1 MAEAER
7 AENEQASTEE
17 LLAAW
22 SERSGGEEEAWTRA
36 RPGPALD
43 AIAARLSAVP
53 QMFLDDRVSVRA
65 LAGDVLGMAP
75 ACVRFAG
82 DERVRRGAAIALW
95 IIASEELVAPFAS
108 PVGGGTAA
116 LAVDALALRLAPVS
130 DPLSWIS
137 DDERRIEAARTFLLW
152 RGYLPEGEDAQTAS
166 SLLAAVDSLARDK
179 ALADAYEGHRHRA
192 EIARKLQEARR
203 KEAAARYSSE

>member
-1 MAEAER
+1 MAEHI
-7 AENEQASTEE
+7 STED

-22 SERSGGEEEAWTRA
+22 TERSGGEQEAWARV

-65 LAGDVLGMAP
+65 LAGDVLGTAP
-75 ACVRFAG
+75 ACVSFAA
-82 DERVRRGAAIALW
+82 DECVRRGAAIALW
-95 IIASEELVAPFAS
+95 IVASEDLIEPFS
-108 PVGGGTAA
+108 HPVGGGAAA
-116 LAVDALALRLAPVS
+116 LAVDALALRLAPVA
-130 DPLSWIS
+130 DPLDWIS
-137 DDERRIEAARTFLLW
+137 DDERRVEAARTFLLW
-152 RGYLPEGEDAQTAS
+152 RGYLPQSEDAQTAV

-179 ALADAYEGHRHRA
+179 ALADAYEGYRHRA

>member
-7 AENEQASTEE
+7 AEREQTSTEE

-22 SERSGGEEEAWTRA
+22 SERSGGEREAWTRA

-65 LAGDVLGMAP
+65 LSGDVLGMMP
-75 ACVRFAG
+75 DCVRFAD

-95 IIASEELVAPFAS
+95 IVASEELVEPFSA
-108 PVGGGTAA
+108 PVGGGAAA

-137 DDERRIEAARTFLLW
+137 DDERRIEAVRTFLLW

-166 SLLAAVDSLARDK
+166 SLLAAVDSLARDT

>member
-1 MAEAER
+1 MAER
-7 AENEQASTEE
+7 DTGENERTSTDD

-22 SERSGGEEEAWTRA
+22 SERSGGEQEAWARA

-43 AIAARLSAVP
+43 GIAARLSAVP

-75 ACVRFAG
+75 ACVPFAA

-95 IIASEELVAPFAS
+95 IIASEELVAPFSS
-108 PVGGGTAA
+108 PVGGGAAA

-130 DPLSWIS
+130 DPLTWIS

-152 RGYLPEGEDAQTAS
+152 RGYLPQGEDAQTAS

>member
-1 MAEAER
+1 MAETER
-7 AENEQASTEE
+7 AEDERTSTEE

-22 SERSGGEEEAWTRA
+22 SERSGGEQEAWTRA

-75 ACVRFAG
+75 ICVRFAT

-95 IIASEELVAPFAS
+95 VVASEELVAPLVPSIA
-108 PVGGGTAA
+108 GGAAA

-152 RGYLPEGEDAQTAS
+152 RGYLPEGEDPQTAS
-166 SLLAAVDSLARDK
+166 SLLAAVDSLARNK